1 MYEFKSGVVHLKL
14 MSCVL
19 TVLKEKVKIVESD
32 YCWQQMEQG
41 LLLISINS
49 LKELMFKLEVL
60 YKTFQDN
67 RHNWNRYIQKKG

>member
-67 RHNWNRYIQKKG
+67 RHNWNR